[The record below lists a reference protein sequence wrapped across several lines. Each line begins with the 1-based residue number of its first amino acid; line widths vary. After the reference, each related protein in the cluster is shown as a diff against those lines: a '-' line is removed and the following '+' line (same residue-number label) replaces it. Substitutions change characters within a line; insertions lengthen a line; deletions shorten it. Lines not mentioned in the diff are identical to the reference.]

1 MNTNHN
7 QTPVQI
13 HSKITTNHN
22 ETLVRDTAAQQVKI
36 VPTHSKITT
45 NHNETLVRD
54 RNA

>member
-7 QTPVQI
+7 ETPVLI
-13 HSKITTNHN
+13 DSKNTTNHN
-22 ETLVRDTAAQQVKI
+22 ETLVRDTAAQQS
-36 VPTHSKITT
+36 HSKITT